1 MTTKGRSTA
10 LGLRAWLVRLHRWA
24 GLLMAGFLFV
34 AGVTGAVIS
43 WDHELDE
50 WLNPQFNHAPGVGE
64 AQSALAS
71 FTDSSPGHAKRAAS
85 HGKPTSSSPRP
96 TVS

>member
-1 MTTKGRSTA
+1 MPSSASSGASERVKVRTKGRSTA

-43 WDHELDE
+43 I
-50 WLNPQFNHAPGVGE
+50 
-64 AQSALAS
+64 LAGAGACATGAVIAI
-71 FTDSSPGHAKRAAS
+71 FRSPLFFPKM
-85 HGKPTSSSPRP
+85 
-96 TVS
+96 